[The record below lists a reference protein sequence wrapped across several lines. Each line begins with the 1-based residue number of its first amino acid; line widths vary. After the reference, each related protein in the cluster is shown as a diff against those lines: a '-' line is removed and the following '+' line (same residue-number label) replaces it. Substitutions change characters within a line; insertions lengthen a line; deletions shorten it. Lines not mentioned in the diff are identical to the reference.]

1 MKLSTPVRAIAA
13 GCLLFWAGIASAQT
27 FANAEG
33 GKIAYETCG
42 SGGRAI
48 VLLHDGILHSAA
60 YDDIWPLLCQRF
72 KVVRYDRRGY
82 GQTPAASTP
91 FASVD
96 DLAAVMK
103 AAGIEHAAL
112 VGSSAGGGIAI
123 DFALAYPKAV
133 DGLVLAGP
141 WVSGFKPSAGFIARS
156 LKLITLIK
164 IGDLEG
170 AVKDPYILTKSADA
184 ERARV
189 VALLKAN
196 PQNLS
201 GAGRNLERAGP
212 AAKPRL
218 AEVRVPTLVLV
229 GEVDIKDVFD
239 QAKIVAET
247 VPGAKL
253 ETVPA
258 TGHFMYLEKPKD
270 FAERVDRFLDQEATT
285 IGRVQGP
292 TRVGNGNCFVSGKQ
306 PGSPSSGNPR

>member
-1 MKLSTPVRAIAA
+1 MRLSTPVRAIAA
-13 GCLLFWAGIASAQT
+13 GCLLFWAGLAQSQT
-27 FANAEG
+27 FAEAEG
-33 GKIAYETCG
+33 GKVAYETCG
-42 SGGRAI
+42 SGPKAI

-60 YDDIWPLLCQRF
+60 YDDVWPLLCQRF

-82 GQTPAASTP
+82 GATPAATAP

-103 AAGIEHAAL
+103 AAGIAHATL
-112 VGSSAGGGIAI
+112 VGSSAGSGIAV
-123 DFALAYPKAV
+123 DFALAHPDAV

-141 WVSGFKPSAGFIARS
+141 WVSGFKPSAGFIARG
-156 LKLITLIK
+156 LKLAILIK
-164 IGDLEG
+164 SGNLEG

-212 AAKPRL
+212 EARPRL
-218 AEVRVPTLVLV
+218 AEIRVPTLVLV
-229 GEVDIKDVFD
+229 GEADIKDVFE
-239 QAKIVAET
+239 QAQAVAAA
-247 VPGAKL
+247 VPGATL

-258 TGHFMYLEKPKD
+258 TGHFMYLERPKD
-270 FAERVDRFLDQEATT
+270 FAERVERFTDQEGAL
-285 IGRVQGP
+285 GQ
-292 TRVGNGNCFVSGKQ
+292 TRPKTD
-306 PGSPSSGNPR
+306 